1 MQGVSCRY
9 ILQKHYQHFGMV
21 SVASDFDANW
31 IEEDESK
38 GSSYGSGNCS

>member
-1 MQGVSCRY
+1 
-9 ILQKHYQHFGMV
+9 MV

-38 GSSYGSGNCS
+38 GSSYGSVVWHEETVPKQ